1 MEAAA
6 EPTTTLA
13 EVAPLRLPLAKLIV
27 IVSATLYDRLAKL
40 ATPLLAVALV
50 VPCNELVPALRVA
63 TTTVLLSALT
73 KLPKAS
79 SIRSAGCG
87 AKAAPAVAVPAG
99 GVCIVNR
106 LAAAGLTAIVP
117 DVALARLALL
127 N

>member
-1 MEAAA
+1 M
-6 EPTTTLA
+6 T
-13 EVAPLRLPLAKLIV
+13 
-27 IVSATLYDRLAKL
+27 KL

-63 TTTVLLSALT
+63 VTTVLLSALI

-79 SIRSAGCG
+79 SIRSAGGG
-87 AKAAPAVAVPAG
+87 AKTAPAVAVPAG